1 MCVPRSG
8 SAGAGDAVLLGME
21 RIIDQFDLLCKANL
35 QGKICLHCKN
45 VSIGPID
52 LIEQKD
58 LTIPF
63 IGLVDFS
70 D

>member
-1 MCVPRSG
+1 MLSPVGVR
-8 SAGAGDAVLLGME
+8 AGME

-45 VSIGPID
+45 VSIDSIG

-63 IGLVDFS
+63 ISLVDCS